1 MSDLDQAQVEDSPE
15 DKSSYPLNGEEED
28 DVWLGEPSAH
38 LNHVVAYHQV
48 VREQMQ
54 ATVEGLEKV
63 HKEVF
68 WNMIHQYSIYSSV
81 EKVHGF

>member
-1 MSDLDQAQVEDSPE
+1 MEDSAE
-15 DKSSYPLNGEEED
+15 NKSLYLLNGEEED

-54 ATVEGLEKV
+54 ATVKGLEKV
-63 HKEVF
+63 HKEVSAVSRTF
-68 WNMIHQYSIYSSV
+68 LGIPFFSGLSKILAIYAI
-81 EKVHGF
+81 K